1 MAYIKLHT
9 EVVDGVRKIS
19 SFDTNGNAVE
29 QYDLGIILH
38 AMSATKPEQESN
50 VFAYDFGL
58 DF

>member
-1 MAYIKLHT
+1 MAYIRLHT
-9 EVVDGVRKIS
+9 EVKDGERKIS
-19 SFDTNGNAVE
+19 SFETDGNAVE
-29 QYDLGIILH
+29 QYDLNIILH

>member
-38 AMSATKPEQESN
+38 ALSAPEPTQGSKD
-50 VFAYDFGL
+50 FAYDFGM